1 MGKKFEFTVDAP
13 LRLAYT
19 RRMSQTTSTRAGD
32 LPSPAGEPGPSPQ
45 RPSGD
50 TLISRRRALR
60 FAAVA
65 SAAPF
70 LLRAASRPALP
81 HGVLSGEPTAAKVA
95 ARVLA
100 DGGNFVD
107 ALVAGA
113 LAGAVAAPHQ
123 TGIGG
128 YGASLIIARADGKRV
143 VCIDANS
150 TAPAAARPDMFKPDA
165 NGSVPGRVNETG
177 WLAAGVPGILAGLQL
192 ALDRHG
198 TRSFRELVA
207 PAIRVAREGF
217 QVSDGMAKILAG
229 FAPLAKSHAG
239 GRTLFFKDG
248 APLAA
253 GDTYRNLEVAELLAT
268 LAQRNSVDSFYR
280 GDIAQRIGEV
290 FKQYGGLVTAQDL
303 AAYQAREAEPLRME
317 WNGFDLR
324 TAPLTSGGLTV
335 FQALTTLRELD
346 WGRAASLLPPSLAA
360 AHARL
365 EALRL
370 AWADRLALL
379 GDPAHA
385 EVPVAKLLSADHAKA
400 AAERIQRA
408 VKEGKILA
416 HIVTPRDHTGTINLS
431 VVDRDGNLA
440 ALTLTHGNSYGA
452 RVTVD
457 GLGLTLGHG
466 MSRFD
471 PQPGH
476 ANCPGPGKRPL
487 HNMVPT
493 VVLRGGRPVLAIG
506 GRGGRKIPN
515 ALFELLTRYVGL
527 GESLEASIAA
537 PRPHTEGNVNLEL
550 EPRWPAAESEALG
563 KLGYKVK
570 NAASATL
577 SAATFNPQ
585 TRECRAAMR

>member
-1 MGKKFEFTVDAP
+1 MPTHHP
-13 LRLAYT
+13 PP
-19 RRMSQTTSTRAGD
+19 SRA
-32 LPSPAGEPGPSPQ
+32 L
-45 RPSGD
+45 
-50 TLISRRRALR
+50 SRRRALQL
-60 FAAVA
+60 ATA
-65 SAAPF
+65 SAAAPF
-70 LLRAASRPALP
+70 ILRAADQPAHP
-81 HGVLSGEPTAAKVA
+81 HGVLSGEPTAEKVA

-128 YGASLIIARADGKRV
+128 YGASIIIARADGKRV

-150 TAPAAARPDMFKPDA
+150 AAPAAAHAAMFKPDDKG
-165 NGSVPGRVNETG
+165 NVPGRVNETG

-198 TRSFRELVA
+198 TRSFRDSVA
-207 PAIRVAREGF
+207 PAIAVARDGF
-217 QVSDGMAKILAG
+217 KLPANLATTIRS
-229 FAPLAKSHAG
+229 FSTLAKTHEG
-239 GRTLFFKDG
+239 GRKLFFKDDE
-248 APLAA
+248 PLAA
-253 GDTYRNLEVAELLAT
+253 GDTYRNPEVAALLET

-290 FKQYGGLVTAQDL
+290 FQKHGGLVTAKDM
-303 AAYQAREAEPLRME
+303 AAYQAREVEPLGFE
-317 WNGFDLR
+317 WNGCDVR
-324 TAPLTSGGLTV
+324 TAPLTSGGLTTL
-335 FQALTTLRELD
+335 QALTTLRELGWCRAGD
-346 WGRAASLLPPSLAA
+346 FQSPPVAPEADGRRLQVAGTAPT
-360 AHARL
+360 HARL

-379 GDPAHA
+379 GDPEHA
-385 EVPVAKLLSADHAKA
+385 KVPVAKLLSADYARET
-400 AAERIQRA
+400 AEKVRRA

-416 HIVTPRDHTGTINLS
+416 HATASRPHTGTINLS
-431 VVDRDGNLA
+431 VVDKAGNLA
-440 ALTLTHGNSYGA
+440 AITLTHGNGFGA

-471 PQPGH
+471 PHPGH
-476 ANCPGPGKRPL
+476 PNCPGPGKRPL

-493 VVLRGGRPVLAIG
+493 VVLREGRPVLAVG

-515 ALFELLTRYVGL
+515 ALFEVLTHYVAL
-527 GESLEASIAA
+527 GQPMEAALAA
-537 PRPHTEGNVNLEL
+537 PRLHTEGNLNLEL
-550 EPRWPAAESEALG
+550 EAKWPAAEVEALA
-563 KLGYKVK
+563 KLGYKTK
-570 NAASATL
+570 TAGSATM

-585 TRECRAAMR
+585 TGECRAATR